1 MYLEIKCPAFPPPEC
16 YTAFRL
22 RQRRRSFAAAVK
34 NSSFFAPT
42 RRAGDQ

>member
-1 MYLEIKCPAFPPPEC
+1 MHFEIKCPTFPPPEF

-22 RQRRRSFAAAVK
+22 RQRRRSFAAVK
-34 NSSFFAPT
+34 NASFFAPT